1 MGKTGGNIRGEWTIR
16 KCQNRLRKINPER
29 IELIEM
35 ELDLKL
41 TPVQAARLRELQ
53 AEAEE
58 LLGFMDEVLLGPTRE
73 RIEQAFAQ
81 LDEAGL

>member
-1 MGKTGGNIRGEWTIR
+1 
-16 KCQNRLRKINPER
+16 
-29 IELIEM
+29 M